1 MGFLDNSGDII
12 LDAVLTDA
20 GRARLAQGDGSFKI
34 VKYAFGDD
42 EIDYSQYRNANHVDG
57 QHPSGSAYY
66 DINILRSPVLE
77 AFTNNTSNMK
87 SKLVSIPRTNL
98 LFLPIM
104 RLDNGLD
111 QGKKLNGISGQASGS
126 YVVTVDQTTDDSF
139 FVDPNLTPSNRVG
152 VFRGFV
158 PQTNVGITVH
168 QGLDTDTISKNQTI
182 DSTLR
187 ETQFIVEMDNRLG
200 TLATDQGAIVS
211 YNFLDDDNIATYNIT
226 TGGAN
231 GFISTLTADD
241 LSPIK
246 GPRGNRFRFQVLPS
260 LELRTSRYLFERLGS
275 TNTEWDATFAGPA
288 KFSFIDTIVRVT
300 GATTGFRI
308 DIPVRFIK
316 HD

>member
-20 GRARLAQGDGSFKI
+20 GRARLAQGDGSFKV

-42 EIDYSQYRNANHVDG
+42 EVDYSKYRNANHVDG

-66 DINILRSPVLE
+66 DINILRAPVLE

-111 QGKKLNGISGQASGS
+111 QGKKLNGTSTQASGS
-126 YVVTVDQTTDDSF
+126 YVITVDQATDDDF
-139 FVDPNLTPSNRVG
+139 FGSDMEAENRVG

-158 PQTNVGITVH
+158 PKANVGITVH
-168 QGLDTDTISKNQTI
+168 QGLDTTTISKNQTL

-200 TLATDQGAIVS
+200 SLANDTGAAIS

-226 TGGAN
+226 TGGQN
-231 GFISTLTADD
+231 GFISNVTADD
-241 LSPIK
+241 TSPIR

-260 LELRTSRYLFERLGS
+260 LELRTSKYLFERLG
-275 TNTEWDATFAGPA
+275 TTGTEWSPGSFGGSVTF
-288 KFSFIDTIVRVT
+288 SIIDTIVRVT
-300 GATTGFRI
+300 GATTGYRI